1 MKKYAKKN
9 AKLTI
14 DHIRSIHAKVKYSIL
29 LLNHRLEKLHYCQKV
44 GGGRIMQISSLLI
57 PEGRYSEVST
67 QD

>member
-44 GGGRIMQISSLLI
+44 GGGNNADI
-57 PEGRYSEVST
+57 
-67 QD
+67 